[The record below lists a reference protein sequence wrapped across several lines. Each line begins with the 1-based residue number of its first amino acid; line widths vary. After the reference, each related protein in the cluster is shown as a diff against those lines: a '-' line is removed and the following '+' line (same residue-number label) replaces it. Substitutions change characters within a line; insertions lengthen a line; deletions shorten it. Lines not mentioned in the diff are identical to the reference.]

1 MAQSFADVVLVPDK
15 DYGVSPDA
23 IVSMVRAVTA
33 RLLDGLPEVD
43 SSSWTKRAAARF
55 VDLAEPIFSRREA
68 VLTAEKAPVARIL
81 ALCLAAEA
89 DVREIPELGN
99 EFRLIAAGVTWLERR
114 HKGADQ
120 PTETIVL
127 AVMDE

>member
-1 MAQSFADVVLVPDK
+1 
-15 DYGVSPDA
+15 
-23 IVSMVRAVTA
+23 
-33 RLLDGLPEVD
+33 
-43 SSSWTKRAAARF
+43 
-55 VDLAEPIFSRREA
+55 

-114 HKGADQ
+114 HNGADQ